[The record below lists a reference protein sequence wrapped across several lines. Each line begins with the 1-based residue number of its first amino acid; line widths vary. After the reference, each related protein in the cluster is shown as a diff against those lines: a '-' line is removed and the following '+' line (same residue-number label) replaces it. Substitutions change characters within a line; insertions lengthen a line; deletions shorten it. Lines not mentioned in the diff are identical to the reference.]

1 MFKQAHRSLFGIL
14 LIILMLY
21 GCAGTV
27 RQDLSVVDRAKLDAK
42 ALTIWY
48 TAMYQSILQILAD
61 PTVPPS
67 VKKVIKRR
75 VNPTMNHLKRTL
87 IAYIEAIK
95 AAEAAQ
101 KASNQYGSDQV
112 TKIVMLQ
119 MELNKMV
126 TNILNDLT
134 YLGLAGRTQPVAR
147 EVTKNGVNNGDNG
160 THTR

>member
-1 MFKQAHRSLFGIL
+1 MFRSYLTTRHLAIFIVISL
-14 LIILMLY
+14 LY
-21 GCAGTV
+21 GCASMT

-48 TAMYQSILQILAD
+48 TAMYQSIVQVLAD
-61 PTVPPS
+61 PTVPES
-67 VKKVIKRR
+67 VKQTVKRR
-75 VNPTMNHLKRTL
+75 VNPVMNDLKRTL

-101 KASNQYGSDQV
+101 KAGNRSDQV
-112 TKIVMLQ
+112 TKIVMMQ

-134 YLGLAGRTQPVAR
+134 YLGLADKTQPVNR
-147 EVTKNGVNNGDNG
+147 EAKAANG
-160 THTR
+160 TTRKLPEH